1 MPESNLLQLA
11 GIVVL
16 GVAAQWLAWRV
27 GLPSILLLL
36 TVGLLAGPVSG
47 WLQPDALFGEML
59 SPFVS
64 LSVALILFEGGLTL
78 KLNELPKIGGVVRNL
93 VTLGAVITWLVGA
106 AAAHFI
112 LGLSLSLSVLLAAIL
127 VVTGPTV
134 IGPMLRHIRPIGV
147 VGPALRWEGIVIDP
161 IGALLTV
168 LIFEV
173 LVIGEAKE
181 ASLHIVG
188 AVLKTVFVGGGLGLL
203 AAGLMILL
211 LKRYWVADHLQ
222 SALAVMLVMASFAVS
237 DAVQHE
243 SGLLAVTVM
252 GFVLANQKKVEVE
265 QIVEFKE
272 NLQVLL
278 LSILFIVLSAR
289 LDPDI
294 LSNFGVREV
303 GFVLALIFI
312 ARPLAVFVSTMGKTL
327 SFGQR
332 VFLSWMA
339 PRGIV
344 AAAVASVFAI
354 RLEQRGMAGAEVL
367 VPITFLTII
376 TTVAVY
382 GLTAPILA
390 RRLGVAEANPQGV
403 LFVGA
408 QAWVREMAVVLQR
421 EGFRVLLVDANRNNI
436 REARMAGLPTF
447 HGSIL
452 AEHVLDKIEL
462 GGLGKLIAATPN
474 DWINI
479 LTVRR
484 FARIFGK
491 ANCYQVMAPQGDDK
505 DGKHRY
511 LRGRSLWAQDVTHA
525 GMASRVATTHCVKAT
540 NISEQFSYQDYGE
553 KYGTDA
559 IALFV
564 IHEGIR
570 LEPVTTDD
578 PITAQPDSV
587 LIGLVRDDEDKHDE
601 RHS

>member
-1 MPESNLLQLA
+1 MPESGLMQLA

-16 GVAAQWLAWRV
+16 GIAAQWVAWRV

-36 TVGLLAGPVSG
+36 TGGLLAGPVTG
-47 WLQPDALFGEML
+47 WLKPDALFGEL
-59 SPFVS
+59 LPPFVS

-78 KLNELPKIGGVVRNL
+78 KISELPKVGGIVRNL
-93 VTLGAVITWLVGA
+93 VTIGAAITWVITA
-106 AAAHFI
+106 AASHYI
-112 LGLSLSLSVLLAAIL
+112 LGLGISLSALLAAIL

-134 IGPMLRHIRPIGV
+134 IGPMLRHIRPTGD

-168 LIFEV
+168 IIFEV

-181 ASLHIVG
+181 ASMHIVF
-188 AVLKTVFVGGGLGLL
+188 ALLKTIFVGGGLGLF

-222 SALAVMLVMASFAVS
+222 SAFAAMLVMASFTLA

-252 GFVLANQKKVEVE
+252 GFVLANQKKVEIE
-265 QIVEFKE
+265 HIVEFKE

-278 LSILFIVLSAR
+278 LSILFIVLAAR
-289 LDPDI
+289 LDPDV
-294 LSNFGVREV
+294 LSNFGWREV
-303 GFVLALIFI
+303 GFVLALIFV
-312 ARPLAVFVSTMGKTL
+312 ARPAAVFISTMGKSL
-327 SFGQR
+327 NFRQR

-354 RLEQRGMAGAEVL
+354 RLEAQGMDGAEVL

-376 TTVAVY
+376 TTVAIY
-382 GLTAPILA
+382 GITAPMLA
-390 RRLGVAEANPQGV
+390 HRLGVAESNPQGV

-408 QAWVREMAVVLQR
+408 QSWVREIAIVLQR
-421 EGFRVLLVDANRNNI
+421 QGFRVLLVDANRDNI
-436 REARMAGLPTF
+436 KQARMAGLPTF

-462 GGLGKLIAATPN
+462 GGLGKLIASTPN
-474 DWINI
+474 DWVNI

-491 ANCYQVMAPQGDDK
+491 ENCFQVMARKSDNK
-505 DGKHRY
+505 DERHSY
-511 LRGRSLWAQDVTHA
+511 LRGRRLWSKEVSLA
-525 GMASRVATTHCVKAT
+525 GLASRFASSHEIKAT
-540 NISEQFSYQDYGE
+540 KISEQFDYAAYQKQNGE
-553 KYGTDA
+553 DA
-559 IALFV
+559 IPLFV
-564 IHEGIR
+564 IQAGKK
-570 LEPVTTDD
+570 LEPVTADV
-578 PITAQPDSV
+578 PVSPQPDSV
-587 LIGLVRDDEDKHDE
+587 LIGLVREEKDKHDD
-601 RHS
+601 RTT

>member
-1 MPESNLLQLA
+1 MPESGLLQLA

-36 TVGLLAGPVSG
+36 TGGLIAGPVTG
-47 WLQPDALFGEML
+47 WLDPNALFGELL

-78 KLNELPKIGGVVRNL
+78 KLSELPKIGGVVRNL
-93 VTLGAVITWLVGA
+93 VTIGAAITWLITA
-106 AAAHFI
+106 AAAHYI
-112 LGLSLSLSVLLAAIL
+112 LGLNIALSVLLAAIL

-134 IGPMLRHIRPIGV
+134 IGPMLRHIRPTGV
-147 VGPALRWEGIVIDP
+147 VGPALRWEGIIIDP

-181 ASLHIVG
+181 ASLHIVV
-188 AVLKTVFVGGGLGLL
+188 ALLKTIFVGGGLGLL

-222 SALAVMLVMASFAVS
+222 SAFAVMLVMASFVFS
-237 DAVQHE
+237 DTVQHE

-252 GFVLANQKKVEVE
+252 GFVLANQKQVEVE
-265 QIVEFKE
+265 QIIEFKE

-278 LSILFIVLSAR
+278 LSILFIVLAAR
-289 LDPDI
+289 LDPHI
-294 LSNFGVREV
+294 LSNFGLREV
-303 GFVLALIFI
+303 GFVVVLIVV
-312 ARPLAVFVSTMGKTL
+312 ARPAAVFVSTMGKSL
-327 SFGQR
+327 DFGQR
-332 VFLSWMA
+332 VFLCWMA

-354 RLEQRGMAGAEVL
+354 RLEAQGMAGAEVL

-390 RRLGVAEANPQGV
+390 QRLGVAESNPQGV

-408 QAWVREMAVVLQR
+408 QAWVRDMAIVLQR
-421 EGFRVLLVDANRNNI
+421 EGFLVLLVDANRENI
-436 REARMAGLPTF
+436 RAARMAGLPTF

-462 GGLGKLIAATPN
+462 GGLGKLIATTPN
-474 DWINI
+474 DWVNI

-491 ANCYQVMAPQGDDK
+491 VNCFQVMARQSDNRDER
-505 DGKHRY
+505 HRY
-511 LRGRSLWAQDVTHA
+511 LRGRRLWSQDVSHA
-525 GMASRVATTHCVKAT
+525 GMASRMASSHEVKAT
-540 NISEQFSYQDYGE
+540 KISEQFDYAAYQKQYGAE
-553 KYGTDA
+553 A
-559 IALFV
+559 IPLFV
-564 IHEGIR
+564 IQVGKK
-570 LEPVTTDD
+570 LEPVTADE
-578 PITAQPDSV
+578 PVVPQPDCV
-587 LIGLVRDDEDKHDE
+587 LIGLVREEEEKHGDGQT
-601 RHS
+601 

>member
-1 MPESNLLQLA
+1 LPESGLLQLA

-36 TVGLLAGPVSG
+36 TGGLIAGPVTG
-47 WLQPDALFGEML
+47 WLDPNALFGELL

-78 KLNELPKIGGVVRNL
+78 KLSELPKIGGVVRNL
-93 VTLGAVITWLVGA
+93 VTIGAAITWLITA
-106 AAAHFI
+106 AAAHYI
-112 LGLSLSLSVLLAAIL
+112 LGLNIALSVLLAAIL

-134 IGPMLRHIRPIGV
+134 IGPMLRHIRPTGV
-147 VGPALRWEGIVIDP
+147 VGPALRWEGIIIDP

-181 ASLHIVG
+181 ASLHIVV
-188 AVLKTVFVGGGLGLL
+188 ALLKTIFVGGGLGLL

-222 SALAVMLVMASFAVS
+222 SAFAVMLVMASFVFS
-237 DAVQHE
+237 DTVQHE

-252 GFVLANQKKVEVE
+252 GFVLANQKQVEVE
-265 QIVEFKE
+265 QIIEFKE

-278 LSILFIVLSAR
+278 LSILFIVLAAR
-289 LDPDI
+289 LDPHI
-294 LSNFGVREV
+294 LSNFGLREV
-303 GFVLALIFI
+303 GFVVVLIVV
-312 ARPLAVFVSTMGKTL
+312 ARPAAVFVSTMGKSL
-327 SFGQR
+327 DFGQR
-332 VFLSWMA
+332 VFLCWMA

-354 RLEQRGMAGAEVL
+354 RLEAQGMAGAEVL

-390 RRLGVAEANPQGV
+390 QRLGVAESNPQGV

-408 QAWVREMAVVLQR
+408 QAWVRDMAIVLQR
-421 EGFRVLLVDANRNNI
+421 EGFLVLLVDANRENI
-436 REARMAGLPTF
+436 RAARMAGLPTF

-462 GGLGKLIAATPN
+462 GGLGKLIATTPN
-474 DWINI
+474 DWVNI

-491 ANCYQVMAPQGDDK
+491 VNCFQVMARQSDNRDER
-505 DGKHRY
+505 HRY
-511 LRGRSLWAQDVTHA
+511 LRGRRLWSQDVSHA
-525 GMASRVATTHCVKAT
+525 GMASRMASSHEVKAT
-540 NISEQFSYQDYGE
+540 KISEQFDYAAYQKQYGAE
-553 KYGTDA
+553 A
-559 IALFV
+559 IPLFV
-564 IHEGIR
+564 IQVGKK
-570 LEPVTTDD
+570 LEPVTADE
-578 PITAQPDSV
+578 PVVPQPDCV
-587 LIGLVRDDEDKHDE
+587 LIGLVREEEEKHGDGQT
-601 RHS
+601 

>member
-1 MPESNLLQLA
+1 MPESGLLQLA

-16 GVAAQWLAWRV
+16 GVAAQWIAWRV

-36 TVGLLAGPVSG
+36 TGGLLAGPVTG
-47 WLQPDALFGEML
+47 WLKPDALFGEL
-59 SPFVS
+59 LAPFVS

-78 KLNELPKIGGVVRNL
+78 KLSELPKIGGLVRNL
-93 VTLGAVITWLVGA
+93 VTIGAAITWIITA
-106 AAAHFI
+106 AAAHYI
-112 LGLSLSLSVLLAAIL
+112 LGLPNSLSALLAAIL

-134 IGPMLRHIRPIGV
+134 IGPMLRHIRPTGV

-181 ASLHIVG
+181 ASVHI
-188 AVLKTVFVGGGLGLL
+188 AIALLKTVFVGGGLGLL

-222 SALAVMLVMASFAVS
+222 SAFAVMLVMASFALS
-237 DAVQHE
+237 DSVQHE

-252 GFVLANQKKVEVE
+252 GFVLANQKQVEVE

-278 LSILFIVLSAR
+278 LSILFIVLAAR
-289 LDPDI
+289 LDPEV
-294 LSNFGVREV
+294 LSSFGWREV
-303 GFVLALIFI
+303 GFVLALILV
-312 ARPLAVFVSTMGKTL
+312 ARPAAVFVSTMGKSL
-327 SFGQR
+327 EFGQR

-354 RLEQRGMAGAEVL
+354 RLEAQGMAGAEVL

-376 TTVAVY
+376 ATVAVY

-390 RRLGVAEANPQGV
+390 HRLGVAESSPQGV

-408 QAWVREMAVVLQR
+408 QSWVRDMAIVLQR
-421 EGFRVLLVDANRNNI
+421 EGFRVLLVDANRDNI

-452 AEHVLDKIEL
+452 AEQVLDKIEL
-462 GGLGKLIAATPN
+462 GGLGKLIASTPN
-474 DWINI
+474 DWVNI

-491 ANCYQVMAPQGDDK
+491 VNCFQVMARQSDNHDDR
-505 DGKHRY
+505 HRY
-511 LRGRSLWAQDVTHA
+511 LRGRRLWSQDVSHA
-525 GMASRVATTHCVKAT
+525 GMASRLASSHEVKAT
-540 NISEQFSYQDYGE
+540 KISEQFDYDAYQKQYGA
-553 KYGTDA
+553 DA
-559 IALFV
+559 IPLFV
-564 IHEGIR
+564 IHEGKK
-570 LEPVTTDD
+570 LEPVTADE
-578 PITAQPDSV
+578 PVVPQPDSV
-587 LIGLVRDDEDKHDE
+587 LIGLVREEKDKHDE
-601 RHS
+601 R